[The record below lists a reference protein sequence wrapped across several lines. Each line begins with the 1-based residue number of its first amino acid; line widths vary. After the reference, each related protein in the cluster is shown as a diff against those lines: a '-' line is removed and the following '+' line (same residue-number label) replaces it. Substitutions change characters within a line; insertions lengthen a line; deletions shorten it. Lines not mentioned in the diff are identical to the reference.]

1 MKLKGT
7 MILELTDEK
16 TGEVER
22 VEESNLVTNA
32 VNHILGLN
40 PMGVFYEA
48 SDQYDEHLQ
57 WNNTLLPICPNMIGG
72 IFLYSEPL
80 EENADNIYPTTA
92 KLPMAYASNDVNA
105 TACVERGSLN
115 LTESKALDNGY
126 RFVWDFTSSQGNGT
140 IAAVAL
146 TSAQGGKNAYGDLY
160 STSNVFLALRKA
172 DLDSLGNDELANL
185 FSAVEV
191 DFENNVMYN
200 ILFQDSSVIVRK
212 RRLPVFSLGLNDR
225 LNDMTC
231 TLLEEKVI
239 TCSTFAFQG
248 SYTPYG
254 KFLDGKDGYW
264 YGFANQANS
273 SGNAKVYWIKIK
285 KDDYSIT
292 EGIWTLSNVAM
303 QAIGSFKIDT
313 YVENACRAAIRDGY
327 LYVPA
332 NNLTGIY
339 KINLNNSADVT
350 FIEFGFTS
358 AGTSMSGASTSVI
371 TLVLVNDLLIGYDYM
386 IKPDD
391 TVVQIIGS
399 KRLPYM
405 GTPLFQY
412 KEFLVGWGGSYG
424 SNCRT
429 TFLLTPYLATI
440 NNLSSAVVKNT
451 DKSMKITYELTEIT
465 E

>member
-22 VEESNLVTNA
+22 VEENNLVTNA

>member
-191 DFENNVMYN
+191 DFESNVMYN

>member
-22 VEESNLVTNA
+22 VEENNLVTNA

-200 ILFQDSSVIVRK
+200 ILFQDSSVIVRN